1 LTSPQSSGPADTRI
15 AREGKSNPIGARLAH
30 AGVWAYL
37 LGVLIVLYLP
47 LIPPIIESLQG
58 SGGAHA
64 DWSWSA
70 YSQIGAESVLRSS
83 FATTILIAACVA
95 GLATILGLLAAMAI
109 REFNRP
115 RLVLFLVLLPLFVPG
130 VSLGFSE
137 GMWFQAIGIP
147 ASFGA
152 VVAVQTVWALPF
164 STLIILTVMSGFDP
178 TLLDAAYVC
187 GADRMRALWHVELP
201 LIWPGLFGGGLF
213 ALILSVNETLRTS
226 VVQGSLNTVATYIWS
241 TYKSV
246 GLNAS
251 IYALM
256 SCIIVFTI
264 SMLLLVTVALAIVER
279 RRASPVR

>member
-1 LTSPQSSGPADTRI
+1 MPLDGGRTSR
-15 AREGKSNPIGARLAH
+15 GAVAVQT
-30 AGVWAYL
+30 GVWAYL

-47 LIPPIIESLQG
+47 LIPPIIESFQG
-58 SGGAHA
+58 SGAGNPG
-64 DWSWSA
+64 WSWSA
-70 YSQIGAESVLRSS
+70 YGQIGSESVLRS
-83 FATTILIAACVA
+83 ALMTTILIAVCVA
-95 GLATILGLLAAMAI
+95 VLATILGLLAAMAI

-115 RLVLFLVLLPLFVPG
+115 RLILFLVLLPLFVPG

-147 ASFGA
+147 ASFWA
-152 VVAVQTVWALPF
+152 ILAVQSVWALPF

-187 GADRMRALWHVELP
+187 GAGRISALWHVELP

-226 VVQGSLNTVATYIWS
+226 VVQGPLNTVATYIWS

-256 SCIIVFTI
+256 SCIIAFTVG
-264 SMLLLVTVALAIVER
+264 MLLLVIVALAVVER
-279 RRASPVR
+279 RRAAPV